1 MTHTIGGVFLNPEDK
16 ALYDEMLRLYGL
28 GSNTPMG
35 VPYTKDEIMAIVHRG
50 KQRGHIPGVGRILP
64 RQGTD
69 CIVIYLQVKL
79 TILLTCL
86 YCQASTPLILGQ
98 IDMLVL
104 TAIFDTFDVSLLLLM
119 SDLDHFFD
127 AYHPSWVPS
136 NTSN

>member
-1 MTHTIGGVFLNPEDK
+1 MCSYLIF
-16 ALYDEMLRLYGL
+16 
-28 GSNTPMG
+28 
-35 VPYTKDEIMAIVHRG
+35 
-50 KQRGHIPGVGRILP
+50 Q
-64 RQGTD
+64 D

-79 TILLTCL
+79 TILLACL

-136 NTSN
+136 NTNAMPLTPERRPHMARGKFFLPEVMDSGQHIRFEE